1 MRIYTDASTRKNI
14 SGIAFVVT
22 NAKDEVLCRKG
33 VIVEESDNNSAE
45 LRAILFALAYTKST
59 KEHTTIFTDS
69 TYAINA
75 IRNGYYR
82 PNEKKI
88 VEEIHKNMKERKCH
102 LMWIKGHCQDGTILS
117 YYNKQADK
125 CAKEVRKAYEN
136 ELLLQKKKNIQLLR
150 DQYRKKSKKNKKQK
164 FITKNNSR
172 E

>member
-14 SGIAFVVT
+14 SGIAFVIT

-33 VIVEESDNNSAE
+33 AVVEESDNNSAE
-45 LRAILFALAYTKST
+45 LRAILFALAYTKNT

-102 LMWIKGHCQDGTILS
+102 LMWIKGHCQDGTVLS

-125 CAKEVRKAYEN
+125 CAKEVRKAYES
-136 ELLLQKKKNIQLLR
+136 ELLLQKKKNIQMLR

-164 FITKNNSR
+164 FIAKNNSR